1 MLGNTDGSSIIDEV
15 IDIVVQSFYFYKLL
29 TTNFEISFSIILLV
43 MYTIFQLLFYSQ
55 RVRRYLFIIDQLN
68 MLRYISILLSKKSF
82 VKLNYFSIFI

>member
-82 VKLNYFSIFI
+82 VKLNYFSIVI